1 MCVGSIERRK
11 APRGSLDWER
21 QLMWTVD
28 LLSASR
34 DIMQCQLHRRQLSQ
48 LSHHPALTT
57 STAQTCDK
65 VTVNTQLANFNFL
78 PQSEVGGEPHNQ
90 RDGEAGGLW

>member
-1 MCVGSIERRK
+1 
-11 APRGSLDWER
+11 
-21 QLMWTVD
+21 MWTVD

-65 VTVNTQLANFNFL
+65 VTVNTQLANFNFR

-90 RDGEAGGLW
+90 RDSEAGGVW

>member
-1 MCVGSIERRK
+1 
-11 APRGSLDWER
+11 
-21 QLMWTVD
+21 MWTVD

-90 RDGEAGGLW
+90 RDGEAGGCGDWARRILYKTTSSLMTD

>member
-1 MCVGSIERRK
+1 
-11 APRGSLDWER
+11 
-21 QLMWTVD
+21 MWTVD

-65 VTVNTQLANFNFL
+65 VTVNTQLANFNFISL
-78 PQSEVGGEPHNQ
+78 PHSEVGGEPHNQ
-90 RDGEAGGLW
+90 RDGEAGGVW